1 MLGSAANTPHP
12 PHTHLSIVLIRLLA
26 AALGAFGTLVIVV
39 VVIIIV
45 ITIRIHHQ
53 RSKAAAIGS
62 CDRFLASAEILA

>member
-1 MLGSAANTPHP
+1 MLGNAPNTPRL

-26 AALGAFGTLVIVV
+26 AALGAFGTLVIV